1 MKDRKNKSQNGDKR
15 NLNENVKQTD
25 HLERSEGNVVT

>member
-1 MKDRKNKSQNGDKR
+1 MKDRKNKIQNREKR

-25 HLERSEGNVVT
+25 HLERSEEKVVT